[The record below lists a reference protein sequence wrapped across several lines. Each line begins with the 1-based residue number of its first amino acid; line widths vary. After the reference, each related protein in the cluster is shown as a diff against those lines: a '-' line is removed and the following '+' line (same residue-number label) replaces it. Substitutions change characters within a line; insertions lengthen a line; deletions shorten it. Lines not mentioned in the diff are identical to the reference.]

1 MSEIRFYF
9 DFGSPNAYLSH
20 RLLPDIAQRTG
31 ASLRYVPILLGGLF
45 KMTGSHRYRRSAT
58 SRTSSPT
65 SSWKPGVL
73 SSATGSPNSA

>member
-31 ASLRYVPILLGGLF
+31 PSLRYVPVLL
-45 KMTGSHRYRRSAT
+45 R
-58 SRTSSPT
+58 
-65 SSWKPGVL
+65 GVL
-73 SSATGSPNSA
+73 KMAGNQSPAQAVGNINNKLPHPQL